1 MASVLLYY
9 KSAVVWWTCLSLIL
23 LLLCSYKYC
32 FEVAT
37 AKRPY
42 LFCAEREF
50 EMQQWVGAFQKVD
63 I

>member
-1 MASVLLYY
+1 MAIFVIDFAL
-9 KSAVVWWTCLSLIL
+9 VV
-23 LLLCSYKYC
+23 SYKYC

-50 EMQQWVGAFQKVD
+50 EMQQWVGAFQKVENILPQD
-63 I
+63 